1 MDSHSEDL
9 PSISTDTL
17 RWISAEYYGLNGDHT
32 DILESPPSPVE
43 FARICHISRP
53 VLIRGYVIRNLERWS
68 DQYLIDTMGD
78 RPLSVAVTPNGYA
91 DAVTR
96 NSDEKWYF
104 AEPHCQKMTMRSL
117 LSKLESPS
125 GSNNHEENVYYLQ
138 SQNGNLYDYG
148 YFNSPDTDGDCE
160 LANLR
165 DDVPAEVP
173 WCSEALGRCP
183 DAVNL
188 WIGDSRSVTSIHC
201 DPYENIYHVARGS
214 KIFLLLPPTESWCL
228 KERQYPHATYL
239 RESEGSPLLLKPSPS
254 TIPPVR
260 WSSIL
265 HPERPRSLP
274 DTAHPIIIR
283 VEAGETLYLP
293 AGWWHHVRQSGLTI
307 ALNWWYDIEPRG
319 PAWVWLRLLR
329 GVTVAAADGEDLDE

>member
-1 MDSHSEDL
+1 
-9 PSISTDTL
+9 
-17 RWISAEYYGLNGDHT
+17 
-32 DILESPPSPVE
+32 
-43 FARICHISRP
+43 
-53 VLIRGYVIRNLERWS
+53 
-68 DQYLIDTMGD
+68 MGD

-96 NSDEKWYF
+96 NSDGKWYF

-214 KIFLLLPPTESWCL
+214 KTFLLLPPTESWCL